1 MEKIILFVSILVFSY
16 NLIKYMYEVK
26 VLEKVNKYI
35 TNKTEEYY
43 DDYIKKS
50 EKSQRADLKER
61 FNIVYKINLMIER
74 AGISR
79 GVFINPISL
88 ILYGLICFSLAYDMF
103 FNFFKVS
110 ILSLM
115 VSIPFGFLPF
125 GIINII
131 ASSKNEKLEKVFL
144 NFLLQLKNYTKIN
157 NDITGAFKQVETI
170 EPLQSYINKFN
181 IEINSGVK
189 FEKAIEHIK
198 EKISINK
205 FKEFFSNVQYCYL
218 YGGNFAELIDRNYD
232 IISELQKEKNK
243 RKQETKGARIS
254 LYILIFLDLY
264 MYLTYINSNYDN
276 YLIMQ
281 KSFLGTAI
289 LYWNFGS
296 MLLLMLL
303 ASKVKKLDY

>member
-1 MEKIILFVSILVFSY
+1 MGKVILFVSILIFSY
-16 NLIKYMYEVK
+16 NLIKYMCELK
-26 VLEKVNKYI
+26 LLEKVNNYV
-35 TNKTEEYY
+35 TNKNEKYY
-43 DDYIKKS
+43 DEYIKRS
-50 EKSQRADLKER
+50 EKSQKVDIKER

-79 GVFINPISL
+79 GLFINPISL
-88 ILYGLICFSLAYDMF
+88 ILYSIICFFFVYNVF
-103 FNFFKVS
+103 FNFFKIS
-110 ILSLM
+110 TLSLI

-125 GIINII
+125 GIINMI
-131 ASSKNEKLEKVFL
+131 ASSKNERLEKVFL

-157 NDITGAFKQVETI
+157 NDITGAFKQIETI
-170 EPLQSYINKFN
+170 EPLQTYINKFN
-181 IEINSGVK
+181 IEISSGVK

-198 EKISINK
+198 EKISTNK

-243 RKQETKGARIS
+243 RKQETKGARVS

-264 MYLTYINSNYDN
+264 MYLTYINNNYDN

-281 KSFLGTAI
+281 KSFFGTAI